1 MKSYKNT
8 KVKKAKLD
16 KRSFMVRAVAIICA
30 IRMAASA
37 FAMFLR

>member
-1 MKSYKNT
+1 MKNSKNS
-8 KVKKAKLD
+8 KVKKTRLD

-30 IRMAASA
+30 ILMAASA